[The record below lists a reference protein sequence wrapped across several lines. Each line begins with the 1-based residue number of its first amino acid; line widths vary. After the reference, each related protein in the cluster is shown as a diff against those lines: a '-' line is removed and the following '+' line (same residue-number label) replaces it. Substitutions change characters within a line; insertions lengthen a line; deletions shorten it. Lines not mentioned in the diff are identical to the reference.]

1 MRISVKVRPQFER
14 LLRVKFV
21 CVIPAAF
28 ALFLAACTGTGQP
41 VLSSGDRYRADGMIT
56 DVYQLGA
63 GDKVHVIVFNEPQ
76 LTGDFV
82 VDSAGQL
89 SLPLIG
95 STDVQGKTVTEV
107 STLAQNAFRDRH
119 YLINPQV
126 SVEVT
131 TYRPFFIVGEVRM
144 PGQYPYVA
152 GLTVWNAVATAQG
165 LTPRARKKVVYIR
178 RFGEAAELPY
188 TVTPDLRVWPG
199 DTVRFG
205 ERYF

>member
-1 MRISVKVRPQFER
+1 MKIVRA
-14 LLRVKFV
+14 
-21 CVIPAAF
+21 IPAAL
-28 ALFLAACTGTGQP
+28 ALFLAACASTGQP
-41 VLSSGDRYRADGMIT
+41 VLSSGERYRANGVIT
-56 DVYQLGA
+56 DVYLLGS
-63 GDKVHVIVFNEPQ
+63 GDKVHVTVFNEPQ

-89 SLPLIG
+89 SLPLLG
-95 STDVQGKTVTEV
+95 GTTVQGKTVTEV
-107 STLAQNAFRDRH
+107 ARIVEKEYRERH
-119 YLINPQV
+119 YLLNPQV
-126 SVEVT
+126 TAEVS

-165 LTPRARKKVVYIR
+165 FTPRARKKVVFIR
-178 RFGEAAELPY
+178 RFGEAGELAY
-188 TVTPDLRVWPG
+188 ELTPDLRVWPG

>member
-1 MRISVKVRPQFER
+1 M
-14 LLRVKFV
+14 KFV
-21 CVIPAAF
+21 CAIPVAA
-28 ALFLAACTGTGQP
+28 ALLLAACTGTGQP
-41 VLSSGDRYRADGMIT
+41 VLSSGDRYRPTGIIK

-63 GDKVHVIVFNEPQ
+63 GDKVHVAVFNEPQ

-95 STDVQGKTVTEV
+95 ATDVQGKTVVEAAG
-107 STLAQNAFRDRH
+107 LAQDAYRQRH
-119 YLINPQV
+119 FLLTPQV
-126 SVEVT
+126 TMEVT
-131 TYRPFFIVGEVRM
+131 TYRPFFIVGEVRI
-144 PGQYPYVA
+144 PGQYPYVS

-165 LTPRARKKVVYIR
+165 FTPRARKKVVFIR
-178 RFGEAAELPY
+178 RFGENAELPY
-188 TVTPDLRVWPG
+188 TLTPDLRVWPG